1 MSDSTKTQ
9 ATGLSGFDKYFEIT
23 KRGSNV
29 KSEVRGGFVTFFSM
43 AYILALNPLIIG
55 TAADKD
61 GLLISGAPK
70 FSDAAQTVVDTAAV
84 GQSIAMV
91 AVVTALL
98 AGVLTI
104 LMGVVGRYPMG
115 MAAGLGLN
123 AMAAYVIA
131 PTMSWPQ
138 AMGLIAWE
146 GIVITLLMLTGFRE
160 AVFRAVPKSLR
171 TAISVGIGLF
181 ITIVAFSNA
190 GVIRKGATLTELGV
204 GGTLKG
210 WPILIFF
217 VTLLLLIVMYQRK
230 VKAAMLISI
239 AVGTVLA
246 IIVEYAAKVGHRTD
260 AEPTGWSLNMPA
272 LPSLESFAAPDFGLL
287 GRVDLIGGFAQDG
300 QFTSVSI
307 LTGVMLVF
315 SLLLADFFDTV
326 GTVVAV
332 GSEGGLL
339 DEHGEP
345 PHLREILLVDSVSA
359 LFGGLGSSSSN
370 TSFVESTA
378 GVSAGARTGFA
389 SVITGGAFL
398 LCVFLTPIVN
408 MVPSEAVA
416 PVLVLVGFMMLS
428 QISEIDF
435 TDHEMA
441 LPAFFTIVMMP
452 AAYSITTGIGM
463 GFIMF
468 TLMKTFAGKA
478 KQLHPLMWVVSAM
491 FLFYFLQGLI
501 AAAIG

>member
-1 MSDSTKTQ
+1 
-9 ATGLSGFDKYFEIT
+9 
-23 KRGSNV
+23 
-29 KSEVRGGFVTFFSM
+29 
-43 AYILALNPLIIG
+43 
-55 TAADKD
+55 
-61 GLLISGAPK
+61 
-70 FSDAAQTVVDTAAV
+70 
-84 GQSIAMV
+84 
-91 AVVTALL
+91 
-98 AGVLTI
+98 
-104 LMGVVGRYPMG
+104 
-115 MAAGLGLN
+115 
-123 AMAAYVIA
+123 
-131 PTMSWPQ
+131 
-138 AMGLIAWE
+138 
-146 GIVITLLMLTGFRE
+146 MLTGFRE

-181 ITIVAFSNA
+181 ITVVAFSNA
-190 GVIRKGATLTELGV
+190 GVIRKGATLTTLGV
-204 GGTLKG
+204 DGTLMG
-210 WPILIFF
+210 WPIVIFF
-217 VTLLLLIVMYQRK
+217 VTLLLLIFLYQRR

-246 IIVEYAAKVGHRTD
+246 IIVEYAASVGPRTD
-260 AEPTGWSLNMPA
+260 DEPTGWSLNMPA
-272 LPSLESFAAPDFGLL
+272 PPSLDSFTTPDFGLL
-287 GRVDLIGGFAQDG
+287 GRVDLIGGFARDG

-339 DEHGEP
+339 DENGEP

-359 LFGGLGSSSSN
+359 LFGGLGSASSN

-398 LCVFLTPIVN
+398 LCIFLTPVIN

-435 TDHEMA
+435 TDIEMA

-452 AAYSITTGIGM
+452 FAYSITDGIGM
-463 GFIMF
+463 GFIAF
-468 TLMKTFAGKA
+468 VLMKTFAGKA
-478 KQLHPLMWVVSAM
+478 RQLHPLMWVVSAL
-491 FLFYFLQGLI
+491 FLIYFLQGLI
-501 AAAIG
+501 ATAIG